1 MNILI
6 SSQNPSPLYQQIV
19 DQIQRQI
26 LCGELAPGTALPSI
40 RELARDLLTSV
51 ITVKRAYMELE
62 RSGLI
67 ITRSG
72 VGSFVVDLKDSDRK
86 KVLEQ
91 EGRLVL
97 QAAVDKAWSMG
108 LSAATIRSLVASMLS
123 EKELEE

>member
-123 EKELEE
+123 EKELDE

>member
-1 MNILI
+1 
-6 SSQNPSPLYQQIV
+6 
-19 DQIQRQI
+19 
-26 LCGELAPGTALPSI
+26 
-40 RELARDLLTSV
+40 
-51 ITVKRAYMELE
+51 MELE

-97 QAAVDKAWSMG
+97 QAAVYKAWSMG

>member
-108 LSAATIRSLVASMLS
+108 LSAATIRNLVASMLS

>member
-108 LSAATIRSLVASMLS
+108 LSAATIRNLVASMLS
-123 EKELEE
+123 EKELDE